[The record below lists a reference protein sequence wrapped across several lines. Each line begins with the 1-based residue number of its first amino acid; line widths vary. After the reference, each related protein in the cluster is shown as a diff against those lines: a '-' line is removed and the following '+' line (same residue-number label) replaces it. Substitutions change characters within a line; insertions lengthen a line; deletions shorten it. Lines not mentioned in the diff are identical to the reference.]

1 MKNIKFNKRFVN
13 LSNQYKII
21 FLSSFFSFLLIFL
34 RLFFLQVI
42 NNETY
47 KKMSDQN
54 RIRLIATEPIRGKI
68 LDKNGNVLVRSK
80 LNYSLI
86 IKPQFV
92 SENIWQKY
100 KYSIANLLSLDIEKL
115 DLKYNNGLKNKKY
128 SINLVNNLSV
138 DQIIKFKENQENFFG
153 IEILR
158 KVKRDYPYKTL
169 GAHALGYTSAITN
182 SEFKILSKKGYRL
195 NDLIG
200 RTGVEAAYEKYLRG
214 EWGGEMIEVNS
225 NDIVQKSLGV
235 KPSKKGEDV
244 TLTIDLSLQ
253 KISEEVL
260 KDKKGGA
267 VVVMDPRDGAIRAIA
282 SKPTFDLNFFTKD
295 FKPEKE
301 YNDLFYSK
309 SKPLFSRA
317 LNAYDPGSVWKIVT
331 ALAGMESGKFPPSTQ
346 LQTFPCIVYGSQC
359 FREHN
364 DEGFGTIGYE
374 DALRVSSNTFF
385 YQIGDGVG
393 VDEINRISK
402 ILGFNKLSGIE
413 IGDQEDQGLIAS
425 SEWAKK
431 GRGWGRP
438 GETPWL
444 PEDIASMSIGQFVVQ
459 TTPIQIAR
467 AYAVI
472 ANGGYLVTPHLSKL
486 GKDNLRYKRPMK
498 VDIDPQHLQVIK
510 NGLSKVVQSG
520 TGVSINYGSN
530 NFPPISGKTG
540 TAEDALGGPDHA
552 WFVCFAPSENS
563 ELLIVAFA
571 ENTPG
576 GGSVHALPMAKK
588 ILEEWHKNN
597 KN

>member
-1 MKNIKFNKRFVN
+1 MKTNNINKKKVN
-13 LSNQYKII
+13 PNNQSKII
-21 FLSSFFSFLLIFL
+21 LILVFFSFILAFI
-34 RLFFLQVI
+34 RLFVLQLVSY
-42 NNETY
+42 EDY

-54 RIRLIATEPIRGKI
+54 RIRLIANEPIRGNI
-68 LDKNGNVLVRSK
+68 LDIDGEVLVKSK

-86 IKPQFV
+86 IKPQLLDKNTWEINKYRV
-92 SENIWQKY
+92 SNLFNLNSEEIDQQYKNGLKDL
-100 KYSIANLLSLDIEKL
+100 KYSITLI
-115 DLKYNNGLKNKKY
+115 
-128 SINLVNNLSV
+128 NNLS
-138 DQIIKFKENQENFFG
+138 DNQIIKFKENEEKFNG

-169 GAHALGYTSAITN
+169 AAHTLGYTSPITT
-182 SEFKILSKKGYRL
+182 SEYKILSKRGYKL

-200 RTGVEAAYEKYLRG
+200 RTGIESAYENHLRG
-214 EWGGEMIEVNS
+214 EWGGEMIEVNA
-225 NDIVQKSLGV
+225 NGIVQKSLGIR
-235 KPSKKGEDV
+235 PSRKGKDLK
-244 TLTIDLSLQ
+244 LTIDIDLQ
-253 KISEEVL
+253 KIAEEVL

-267 VVVMDPRDGAIRAIA
+267 VIVMDPRDGAIRAMA

-301 YNDLFYSK
+301 YNELFFSE
-309 SKPLFSRA
+309 SKPLFNRA

-331 ALAGMESGKFPPSTQ
+331 ALAGMESGIFPLDTK
-346 LQTFPCIVYGSQC
+346 LETAPCITYGSQC

-364 DEGFGTIGYE
+364 DEGFGPIGYE

-385 YQIGDGVG
+385 YQIGYGVG

-402 ILGFNKLSGIE
+402 ILGFTKLSGIE
-413 IGDQEDQGLIAS
+413 IGDQEDRGLIAS
-425 SEWAKK
+425 SKWAEN
-431 GRGWGRP
+431 GRGWGKP
-438 GETPWL
+438 GKTPWV

-459 TTPIQIAR
+459 TTPMQIAR

-472 ANGGYLVTPHLSKL
+472 ANGGYLVTPYLSKL
-486 GKDNLRYKRPMK
+486 GKENASYKQPIK
-498 VDIDPQHLQVIK
+498 VDIDPKHLQVIR

-520 TGVSINYGSN
+520 TGVSMNYGSY

-563 ELLIVAFA
+563 ELLVVAFA

-588 ILEEWHKNN
+588 ILEKWYK
-597 KN
+597 KDK

>member
-1 MKNIKFNKRFVN
+1 MKNNKFNKKLVQLN
-13 LSNQYKII
+13 NQHII
-21 FLSSFFSFLLIFL
+21 ILILSSFAFLLIFL

-42 NNETY
+42 NNQTF

-68 LDKNGNVLVRSK
+68 LDKNGELLATSK
-80 LNYSLI
+80 LEYSLI

-92 SENIWQKY
+92 TETKWQEY
-100 KYSIANLLSLDIEKL
+100 KYSLANFLNLEIEKL
-115 DLKYNNGLKNKKY
+115 DLKYYDGINNQKY
-128 SINLVNNLSV
+128 SITLVDNLSV
-138 DQIIKFKENQENFFG
+138 EQIIKFKENEDNFLG

-169 GAHALGYTSAITN
+169 GAHAIGYTSAITN
-182 SEFKILSKKGYRL
+182 LEYEILSKKGYRL

-200 RTGVEAAYEKYLRG
+200 RTGVEAAYENYLRG
-214 EWGGEMIEVNS
+214 EWGGEMIEVNA
-225 NDIVQKSLGV
+225 NGNVQKSLGI
-235 KPSKKGEDV
+235 KPSKKGKDI

-253 KISEEVL
+253 KVAEKVL
-260 KDKKGGA
+260 QDKKGGA
-267 VVVMDPRDGAIRAIA
+267 VIVMDPRDGAIRAIA
-282 SKPTFDLNFFTKD
+282 SKPTFNLNFFTKD

-301 YNDLFYSK
+301 YDELFFSD
-309 SKPLFSRA
+309 SKPLFNRA

-331 ALAGMESGKFPPSTQ
+331 ALAGMESGKFPPNTT
-346 LQTFPCIVYGSQC
+346 LQTAPCLVYGSQC

-364 DEGFGTIGYE
+364 DEGFGAIGYE

-385 YQIGDGVG
+385 YQIGYGVG

-402 ILGFNKLSGIE
+402 ILGFTKLSGIE
-413 IGDQEDQGLIAS
+413 IGDQEDRGLIAS
-425 SEWAKK
+425 SKWAEN
-431 GRGWGRP
+431 GRGWGKP
-438 GETPWL
+438 GKTPWV

-459 TTPIQIAR
+459 TTPMQIAR

-472 ANGGYLVTPHLSKL
+472 ANGGYLVTPYLSKL
-486 GKDNLRYKRPMK
+486 GKENTSYKQPIK
-498 VDIDPQHLQVIK
+498 VDIDPKHLQVIR

-520 TGVSINYGSN
+520 TGVSMNYGSY

-563 ELLIVAFA
+563 ELLVVAFA

-588 ILEEWHKNN
+588 ILEEWHKINN
-597 KN
+597 

>member
-1 MKNIKFNKRFVN
+1 MKKINFNRKIVQ
-13 LSNQYKII
+13 LKNQYSII
-21 FLSSFFSFLLIFL
+21 LLLSSFAFLLIFF

-42 NNETY
+42 NNESF

-54 RIRLIATEPIRGKI
+54 RIRLIAKKPIRGKI
-68 LDKNGNVLVRSK
+68 LDKNGEVLARSK

-86 IKPQFV
+86 IKPQFINQ
-92 SENIWQKY
+92 SIWQKY
-100 KYSIANLLSLDIEKL
+100 KFSLANLLALQIDKL
-115 DLKYNNGLKNKKY
+115 DLQYKNGLENQKY
-128 SINLVNNLSV
+128 SINLVDNLSV
-138 DQIIKFKENQENFFG
+138 EQIIKFKENEDKFFG
-153 IEILR
+153 IEIFR

-200 RTGVEAAYEKYLRG
+200 RTGVEAAYENYLRG
-214 EWGGEMIEVNS
+214 EWGGEMIEVNA
-225 NDIVQKSLGV
+225 NGTVQQSLGI
-235 KPSKKGEDV
+235 KPPKQGKDI

-253 KISEEVL
+253 KIAEEVL

-267 VVVMDPRDGAIRAIA
+267 VIVMDPRDGAIRAIA

-301 YNDLFYSK
+301 YNYLFSSK
-309 SKPLFSRA
+309 SKPFFNRA
-317 LNAYDPGSVWKIVT
+317 LNAYDPGSIWKVVT
-331 ALAGMESGKFPPSTQ
+331 ALAGMESGKFPANTKLETS
-346 LQTFPCIVYGSQC
+346 PCIVYGSQC

-364 DEGFGTIGYE
+364 DEGFGSIGYE

-385 YQIGDGVG
+385 YQIGYGVG

-402 ILGFNKLSGIE
+402 ILGFTKLSGIE
-413 IGDQEDQGLIAS
+413 IGAQEDRGLIAN
-425 SEWAKK
+425 SEWAKN
-431 GRGWGRP
+431 GRGWGQP
-438 GETPWL
+438 GQTPWL

-472 ANGGYLVTPHLSKL
+472 ANGGYLVTPHLSKSH
-486 GKDNLRYKRPMK
+486 KENLSFKHPIK
-498 VDIDPQHLQVIK
+498 VDIDPKHLEVIR

-552 WFVCFAPSENS
+552 WFVCYAPSQDS
-563 ELLIVAFA
+563 EILIVAFA

-588 ILEEWHKNN
+588 ILEQWHK

>member
-115 DLKYNNGLKNKKY
+115 DLKYKNALKNKKY

>member
-115 DLKYNNGLKNKKY
+115 DLKYKNALKNKKY

-244 TLTIDLSLQ
+244 ILTIDLSLQ

>member
-115 DLKYNNGLKNKKY
+115 DLKYKNALKNKKY

-393 VDEINRISK
+393 VDEINRIAK

-431 GRGWGRP
+431 GRGWGKP

>member
-1 MKNIKFNKRFVN
+1 
-13 LSNQYKII
+13 
-21 FLSSFFSFLLIFL
+21 
-34 RLFFLQVI
+34 
-42 NNETY
+42 
-47 KKMSDQN
+47 MSDQN

-80 LNYSLI
+80 LDYSLI

-115 DLKYNNGLKNKKY
+115 DLKYKNALKNKKY

-200 RTGVEAAYEKYLRG
+200 RTGIEAAYEKYLRG

-253 KISEEVL
+253 KISEDVL

-431 GRGWGRP
+431 GRGWGKP

>member
-1 MKNIKFNKRFVN
+1 MKNIKFNKKFVQQN
-13 LSNQYKII
+13 NQYMII
-21 FLSSFFSFLLIFL
+21 LLFSTFAFLLIFF
-34 RLFFLQVI
+34 RLFLLQVI
-42 NNETY
+42 NNQTF
-47 KKMSDQN
+47 KRMSDQN

-68 LDKNGNVLVRSK
+68 LDRNGEVLVSSK

-92 SENIWQKY
+92 NETIWNDY
-100 KYSIANLLSLDIEKL
+100 KYSIANLLNIQKEKL
-115 DLKYNNGLKNKKY
+115 DFKYKNGVRNKKY

-138 DQIIKFKENQENFFG
+138 DQIIKFKENEDKFFG

-169 GAHALGYTSAITN
+169 GAHALGYTSAITS
-182 SEFKILSKKGYRL
+182 SEFQILSKKGYRI

-200 RTGVEAAYEKYLRG
+200 RTGVEAAYENYLRG
-214 EWGGEMIEVNS
+214 DWGGEMIEVNA
-225 NDIVQKSLGV
+225 NGIVQKSLGI
-235 KPSKKGEDV
+235 KNPKKGKDI

-253 KISEEVL
+253 KIAEEVL
-260 KDKKGGA
+260 QDKKGGA
-267 VVVMDPRDGAIRAIA
+267 VIVMDPRDGAIRAIA

-301 YNDLFYSK
+301 YNDLFFSD
-309 SKPLFSRA
+309 SKPLFNRA

-331 ALAGMESGKFPPSTQ
+331 ALAGMESGKFPADTK
-346 LQTFPCIVYGSQC
+346 LQTAPCIIYGSQC

-364 DEGFGTIGYE
+364 DEGFGLIGYE

-385 YQIGDGVG
+385 YQIGYGVG
-393 VDEINRISK
+393 VDEINRVSK

-413 IGDQEDQGLIAS
+413 IGDQEDRGLIAS
-425 SEWAKK
+425 SEWANN
-431 GRGWGRP
+431 GRGWGDP
-438 GETPWL
+438 GKTPWL

-472 ANGGYLVTPHLSKL
+472 ANGGYLVTPHLSKID
-486 GKDNLRYKRPMK
+486 KVNLNYLDPIK
-498 VDIDPQHLQVIK
+498 VDIDPENLQVIR

-520 TGVSINYGSN
+520 TGVSINYGSYDL
-530 NFPPISGKTG
+530 PPVSGKTG

-552 WFVCFAPSENS
+552 WFVCYSPSEDS
-563 ELLIVAFA
+563 EILIVAFA

-576 GGSVHALPMAKK
+576 GGSVHALPMAKS
-588 ILEEWHKNN
+588 ILEEWHKKNN
-597 KN
+597 

>member
-68 LDKNGNVLVRSK
+68 LDKNGSVLVRSK

-92 SENIWQKY
+92 SESIWQKY

-115 DLKYNNGLKNKKY
+115 DLKYKNALKNKKY

-309 SKPLFSRA
+309 SKPLLSRA

-431 GRGWGRP
+431 GRGWGKP

-552 WFVCFAPSENS
+552 WFVCFTPSENS

>member
-1 MKNIKFNKRFVN
+1 
-13 LSNQYKII
+13 
-21 FLSSFFSFLLIFL
+21 
-34 RLFFLQVI
+34 
-42 NNETY
+42 
-47 KKMSDQN
+47 MSDQN

-244 TLTIDLSLQ
+244 ILTIDLSLQ

-431 GRGWGRP
+431 GRGWGKP

>member
-1 MKNIKFNKRFVN
+1 MKNNKFNKKLVQLN
-13 LSNQYKII
+13 NQHII
-21 FLSSFFSFLLIFL
+21 ILILSSFAFLLIFL

-42 NNETY
+42 NNQTF

-68 LDKNGNVLVRSK
+68 LDKNGEVLVSSK
-80 LNYSLI
+80 LEYSLL

-92 SENIWQKY
+92 TETKWQEY
-100 KYSIANLLSLDIEKL
+100 KYSLANFLNLEIEKL
-115 DLKYNNGLKNKKY
+115 DLKYYDGINNQKY
-128 SINLVNNLSV
+128 SITLVDNLSV
-138 DQIIKFKENQENFFG
+138 EQIIKFKENEDNFLG

-182 SEFKILSKKGYRL
+182 SEYKILSKKGYRL

-200 RTGVEAAYEKYLRG
+200 RTGVEAAYENYLRG
-214 EWGGEMIEVNS
+214 EWGGEMIEVNA
-225 NDIVQKSLGV
+225 NGNVQKSLGI
-235 KPSKKGEDV
+235 KPSKKGKDI

-253 KISEEVL
+253 KVAEKVL
-260 KDKKGGA
+260 QDKKGGA
-267 VVVMDPRDGAIRAIA
+267 VIVMDPRDGAIRAIA
-282 SKPTFDLNFFTKD
+282 SKPTFNLNFFTKD

-301 YNDLFYSK
+301 YNELFFSD
-309 SKPLFSRA
+309 SKPLFNRA

-331 ALAGMESGKFPPSTQ
+331 ALAGMESGKFPPNTT
-346 LQTFPCIVYGSQC
+346 LQTAPCLVYGSQC

-364 DEGFGTIGYE
+364 DEGFGAIGYE

-385 YQIGDGVG
+385 YQIGYGVG

-402 ILGFNKLSGIE
+402 ILGFTKLSGIE
-413 IGDQEDQGLIAS
+413 IGDQEDRGLIAS
-425 SEWAKK
+425 SKWAEN
-431 GRGWGRP
+431 GRGWGKP
-438 GETPWL
+438 GKTPWV

-459 TTPIQIAR
+459 TTPMQIAR

-472 ANGGYLVTPHLSKL
+472 ANGGYLVTPYLSKL
-486 GKDNLRYKRPMK
+486 GKENASYKQPIK
-498 VDIDPQHLQVIK
+498 VDIDPKHLQVIR

-520 TGVSINYGSN
+520 TGVSMNYGSY

-563 ELLIVAFA
+563 ELLVVAFA

-588 ILEEWHKNN
+588 ILEEWHKINN
-597 KN
+597 

>member
-1 MKNIKFNKRFVN
+1 LKNNKFNKKLVQLN
-13 LSNQYKII
+13 NQHII
-21 FLSSFFSFLLIFL
+21 ILILSSFAFLLIFL

-42 NNETY
+42 NNQTF

-68 LDKNGNVLVRSK
+68 LDKNGELLASSK
-80 LNYSLI
+80 LEYSLI
-86 IKPQFV
+86 IKPQFLT
-92 SENIWQKY
+92 ETKWQEY
-100 KYSIANLLSLDIEKL
+100 KYSLANFLNLEIEKL
-115 DLKYNNGLKNKKY
+115 DLKYYDGINNQKY
-128 SINLVNNLSV
+128 SITLVDNLSV
-138 DQIIKFKENQENFFG
+138 EQIIKFKENEDNFLG

-169 GAHALGYTSAITN
+169 GAHAIGYTSAITN
-182 SEFKILSKKGYRL
+182 LEYEILSKKGYRL

-200 RTGVEAAYEKYLRG
+200 RTGVEAAYENYLRG
-214 EWGGEMIEVNS
+214 EWGGEMIEVNA
-225 NDIVQKSLGV
+225 NGNVQKSLGI
-235 KPSKKGEDV
+235 KPSKKGKDI

-253 KISEEVL
+253 KVAEKVL
-260 KDKKGGA
+260 QDKKGGA
-267 VVVMDPRDGAIRAIA
+267 VIVMDPRDGAIRAIA
-282 SKPTFDLNFFTKD
+282 SKPTFNLNFFTKD

-301 YNDLFYSK
+301 YNELFFSD
-309 SKPLFSRA
+309 SKPLFNRA

-331 ALAGMESGKFPPSTQ
+331 ALAGMESGKFPPNTT
-346 LQTFPCIVYGSQC
+346 LQTAPCLVYGSQC

-364 DEGFGTIGYE
+364 DEGFGVIGYE

-385 YQIGDGVG
+385 YQIGYGVG

-402 ILGFNKLSGIE
+402 ILGFTKLSGIE
-413 IGDQEDQGLIAS
+413 IGDQEDRGLIAS
-425 SEWAKK
+425 SKWAEN
-431 GRGWGRP
+431 GRGWGKP
-438 GETPWL
+438 GKTPWV

-459 TTPIQIAR
+459 TTPMQIAR

-472 ANGGYLVTPHLSKL
+472 ANGGYLVTPYLSKL
-486 GKDNLRYKRPMK
+486 GKENASYKQPIK
-498 VDIDPQHLQVIK
+498 VDIDPKHLQVIR

-520 TGVSINYGSN
+520 TGVSMNYGSY

-563 ELLIVAFA
+563 ELLVVAFA

-588 ILEEWHKNN
+588 ILEEWHKINN
-597 KN
+597 